1 MQLRELKATDWGGLT
16 RRFLRESISSNY
28 RIANWA
34 GSGSTKKTFKGLD
47 ASAPNTIFVTLDY
60 EKGIAL

>member
-28 RIANWA
+28 RIADWPV
-34 GSGSTKKTFKGLD
+34 SGSPQKSLKGLD
-47 ASAPNTIFVTLDY
+47 AGAPITIFVTLDY